1 MDKRLN
7 AKDFINIGLFTAL
20 YFLLFFATG
29 MLGYI
34 PVLLLLLPVLCPLV
48 VGVVFMLYLT
58 RVNKFGMVTI
68 MGTLLGLLM
77 MLTGHTWTILPF
89 SVGFSLLGDLILQAG
104 NYRGWKSI
112 LLGYIAFSEWL
123 MGLIFPMFFMRDNF
137 FAVTRDGYGATY
149 ADTLMR
155 ITPPW
160 VFYVMVA
167 FVAIG
172 AVAGAYLGK
181 ALLKKH
187 FQRAGIA

>member
-1 MDKRLN
+1 MNQRLN

-29 MLGYI
+29 MIGYI
-34 PVLLLLLPVLCPLV
+34 PVFMLLLPVLCPFV
-48 VGVVFMLYLT
+48 AGIAFMLYLT
-58 RVNKFGMVTI
+58 RVNKFGMVTL

-89 SVGFSLLGDLILQAG
+89 ALGLALLGDLVLKAG
-104 NYRGWKSI
+104 SYRSWKSI
-112 LLGYIAFSEWL
+112 RLGYIVFSEWL
-123 MGLIFPMFFMRDNF
+123 IGLMFPMFFMRESF
-137 FAVTRDGYGATY
+137 FASTRDGYGATY

-160 VFYVMVA
+160 MFYAMIVL
-167 FVAIG
+167 VAIG
-172 AVAGAYLGK
+172 ALAGAYLGRS
-181 ALLKKH
+181 LLRKH

>member
-1 MDKRLN
+1 VN

-29 MLGYI
+29 MIGYI
-34 PVLLLLLPVLCPLV
+34 PLFMLLLPVLCPLV
-48 VGVVFMLYLT
+48 AGIAFMLYLT
-58 RVNKFGMVTI
+58 RVNKFGMVTM

-77 MLTGHTWTILPF
+77 MLTGHPWSVLPF
-89 SVGFSLLGDLILQAG
+89 AVGLALLADLVLKAG
-104 NYRGWKSI
+104 RYRSWTSI
-112 LLGYIAFSEWL
+112 RLGYVVFSEWL
-123 MGLIFPMFFMRDNF
+123 IGLMFPMFFMRDHF
-137 FAVTRDGYGATY
+137 FAATRDGYGTTY

-160 VFYVMVA
+160 VFYLMIALVV
-167 FVAIG
+167 IG
-172 AVAGAYLGK
+172 ALAGAYLGR